1 MPVKSVLPSSAAL
14 QSLFVRS
21 ARPIQPIPARVA
33 PRRAVNGSHPSV
45 LSRAHPLGSRLVEQR
60 GQRGQAR
67 RHTRT
72 HCIAAM
78 RGTAHAAC
86 NTRADSRCSVLAA
99 PIEIA
104 ILRCAANASPCR
116 SPFGLCGVHHG
127 TSLDL
132 HLCSSCDG
140 RDFIRRAT
148 DIFDLLHLA
157 SHHHLFPLCSSSQ
170 RQGASATA
178 EYTKDIMGRH
188 SRNVQPAATSVL
200 SMQPLGR
207 SPTVRPCDGALVAAT
222 STTRDCVAHK
232 PRHNAWHSSIRRRM
246 V

>member
-86 NTRADSRCSVLAA
+86 NTRADSRCSSCWLHPSRSLSCVALRTHLPVARHSASVVCITGLRSIYICVLRAMVA
-99 PIEIA
+99 
-104 ILRCAANASPCR
+104 
-116 SPFGLCGVHHG
+116 
-127 TSLDL
+127 TS
-132 HLCSSCDG
+132 SDG
-140 RDFIRRAT
+140 RQTYLTSSTLRAIIICSHYAAAASGREYQRQPSTQMTSWPTTAEMCSRLQRAYCPCSLSAVPQLFVHAMVLSLPQPALRAT
-148 DIFDLLHLA
+148 A
-157 SHHHLFPLCSSSQ
+157 
-170 RQGASATA
+170 
-178 EYTKDIMGRH
+178 
-188 SRNVQPAATSVL
+188 
-200 SMQPLGR
+200 
-207 SPTVRPCDGALVAAT
+207 
-222 STTRDCVAHK
+222 
-232 PRHNAWHSSIRRRM
+232 
-246 V
+246 